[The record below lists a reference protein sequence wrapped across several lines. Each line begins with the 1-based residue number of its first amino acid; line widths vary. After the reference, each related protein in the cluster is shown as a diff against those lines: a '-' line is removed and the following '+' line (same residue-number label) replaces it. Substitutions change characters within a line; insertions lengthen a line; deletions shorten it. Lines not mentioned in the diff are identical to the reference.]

1 MRIAC
6 VRGLCS
12 LWSAVRVAVALVR
25 VTVSDQC
32 EHLKVITS
40 SSKIESNTPRR
51 HSDCDSPPR
60 LRGSREGWANH
71 FTPFDQGISVSPTLR
86 IIYKS
91 NYTAEELLDYFHIHR
106 HLMRPHA
113 QFTWSRPITRPNGVR
128 TTSSSPT
135 ARPAAAF
142 QHVLR
147 PMEAAAARRKRLVP
161 EA

>member
-1 MRIAC
+1 MA
-6 VRGLCS
+6 RGIIPALAALPHGRRRS
-12 LWSAVRVAVALVR
+12 RAAVLSPNA
-25 VTVSDQC
+25 
-32 EHLKVITS
+32 
-40 SSKIESNTPRR
+40 ESENLGGERR
-51 HSDCDSPPR
+51 HGAHQGKHGEGGLR
-60 LRGSREGWANH
+60 AAQMWELRGSREGWANH

-91 NYTAEELLDYFHIHR
+91 NYTAEELLDYFHIHM